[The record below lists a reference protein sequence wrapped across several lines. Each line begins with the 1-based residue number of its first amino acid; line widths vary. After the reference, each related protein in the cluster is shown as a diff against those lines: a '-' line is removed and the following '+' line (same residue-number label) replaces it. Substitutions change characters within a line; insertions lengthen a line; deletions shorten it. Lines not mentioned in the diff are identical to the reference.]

1 MTHNELRTH
10 WFKEGVIALGAGV
23 LYGLTNVA
31 VGHPFDTIK
40 TKMQAQSGF
49 EKTGMVQTFTK
60 VFKSQGIVGLYRGCI
75 PPFIGSGIYRSSQ
88 FAIFEAAYTYL
99 DNDIGKTEIPLTHG
113 LQIRV
118 IAGGLM
124 AGATRAII
132 ECPLEYA
139 KIKRQVG
146 HTWTFR
152 KIYTGFGITLT
163 RNFGLLTSFFIFID
177 SGRRHFSEQFQRP
190 ILGPFLVCGIAA
202 TMAWWTVWPLE
213 YVKSQVQGNY
223 GKDQSSIKRLRGI
236 IFEKKGI
243 FALYRG
249 ILPGSLRS
257 FIANGMSMIVMSFA
271 QRKFTEL
278 GLRN

>member
-49 EKTGMVQTFTK
+49 EQKGMVQAFAK
-60 VFKSQGIVGLYRGCI
+60 VFKSQGFVGLYRGCI

-88 FAIFEAAYTYL
+88 FAIFEAFYTYL
-99 DNDIGKTEIPLTHG
+99 DNDTGKIELPLTYG

-118 IAGGLM
+118 IAGGFM
-124 AGATRAII
+124 AGFIRSII

-146 HTWTFR
+146 HTWAFR
-152 KIYTGFGITLT
+152 NIYTGLGITLT

-177 SGRRHFSEQFQRP
+177 SGRRHFNDQFQRP

-202 TMAWWTVWPLE
+202 TMAWWVVWPLE

-223 GKDQSSIKRLRGI
+223 GRDISTIQRIKGI
-236 IFEKKGI
+236 IKQKGGL

-257 FIANGMSMIVMSFA
+257 FLANGTSMIMMSFA
-271 QRKFTEL
+271 QRKVTDF